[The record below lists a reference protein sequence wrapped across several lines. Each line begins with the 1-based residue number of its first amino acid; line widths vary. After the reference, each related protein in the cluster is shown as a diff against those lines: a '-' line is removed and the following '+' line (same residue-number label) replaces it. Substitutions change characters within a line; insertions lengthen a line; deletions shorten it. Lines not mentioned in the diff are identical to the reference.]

1 MLVCTAM
8 RSKTSPIRCGGDV
21 SLPPTFQALTAIRLR
36 AISSI
41 GDIMLDSVHQGRSG
55 MTIKRVDRFGQHQ
68 LFVVCVR
75 YVQDWPGLLRFATGC
90 GGRSGWSPKVVI
102 AASTVPAAG
111 SKACGSPIRSTRQT
125 ASPGTTAQAMRA
137 RAQQTETLCS
147 AEKPSVPKKSRPRR
161 SRISPRQPIR
171 CPSVYSVNVSALDA
185 SMSPRALMTAS
196 DDLSR
201 RLANRAVRP
210 CHGWER
216 KPPSG
221 STDAEVVMGHRVRVG
236 DRCIPGSTTP
246 AWAAQGC
253 RTTAVRGADG
263 AFMVIPDVR
272 LSPVCSA

>member
-1 MLVCTAM
+1 MSRYRLLSKPLDDNVVDGNAGAHRDQTA
-8 RSKTSPIRCGGDV
+8 RHLIDRRHHAGQRPSRPIRHDHQACR
-21 SLPPTFQALTAIRLR
+21 SLRSTLAVRR
-36 AISSI
+36 VRSS
-41 GDIMLDSVHQGRSG
+41 
-55 MTIKRVDRFGQHQ
+55 F
-68 LFVVCVR
+68 
-75 YVQDWPGLLRFATGC
+75 QDWPGLLRFATGC

-111 SKACGSPIRSTRQT
+111 SKPCGSPIRSTRQT

-171 CPSVYSVNVSALDA
+171 CPSVYSVSVSALDA
-185 SMSPRALMTAS
+185 SMSPRALMTAT